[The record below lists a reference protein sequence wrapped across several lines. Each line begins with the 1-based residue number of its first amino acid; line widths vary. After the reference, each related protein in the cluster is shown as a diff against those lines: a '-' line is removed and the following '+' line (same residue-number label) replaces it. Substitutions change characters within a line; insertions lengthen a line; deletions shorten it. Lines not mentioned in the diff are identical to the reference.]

1 MDKKTY
7 FKIFG
12 YGLQL
17 FVVVMLLI
25 FAMSAITNS
34 DQIDHW
40 WEGVVIAILM
50 AGCSWLYS
58 LRLKPT
64 TTKEKLT
71 YGITWAI
78 MIAVI
83 ILIITIPN
91 KTTGIVFGSW
101 SAYLIFLGVAVGP
114 IVGNYKSVT
123 PKIG

>member
-1 MDKKTY
+1 MNNKMN

-17 FVVVMLLI
+17 FLVVMLLI

-50 AGCSWLYS
+50 ACCSWLYS
-58 LRLKPT
+58 LRLNPT
-64 TTKEKLT
+64 ITKEKLT

-78 MIAVI
+78 MLAVI
-83 ILIITIPN
+83 LLIITIPN
-91 KTTGIVFGSW
+91 KTTNIVFGSW
-101 SAYLIFLGVAVGP
+101 SSYLIFVGVAVGP
-114 IVGNYKSVT
+114 IIFRKKLLNTAKL
-123 PKIG
+123 